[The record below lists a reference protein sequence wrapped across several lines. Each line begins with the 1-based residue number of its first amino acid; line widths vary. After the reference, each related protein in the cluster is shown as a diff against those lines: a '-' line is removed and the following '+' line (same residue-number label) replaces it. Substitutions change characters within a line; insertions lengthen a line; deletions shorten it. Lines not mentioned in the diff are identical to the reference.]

1 MAAMALSLTCGC
13 GARFELEDTL
23 AGQTIVCPE
32 CQQSLKA
39 PILLKPPVRTSNLA
53 LASMVLALVGAFTLV
68 GTAVAVL
75 LGLMALVDIRRNRD
89 KLAGLGLALFGILA
103 GIGLTA
109 LTAFALFG
117 GEVFGFAGNLREVML
132 ADQVDTTGALEIIDR
147 TAGFAITRPSKK
159 WGVVLTREIE
169 DPFVQGFLHKDA
181 DLLLVQTARYVF
193 LDVRSEPTNPRDLN
207 ALNSWQQRVL
217 AEFGHNPEDPLEVMN
232 PRGFPGRQPPAPN
245 DPENAFRP
253 KGFTNLSTNPFDV
266 PGGEGRELRLDVKVA
281 GKNWAFLIRLIN
293 NGSGRL
299 YVVRAFAPSKKAF
312 QSAFE
317 EIAQALDSFRPLP
330 TR

>member
-1 MAAMALSLTCGC
+1 MALSLTCAC

-23 AGQTIVCPE
+23 AGQTITCPE
-32 CQQSLKA
+32 CQQPLKA
-39 PILLKPPVRTSNLA
+39 PILLKPSVRTSNLA

-89 KLAGLGLALFGILA
+89 KLAGVGMALFGILA
-103 GIGLTA
+103 GIGLTT

-117 GEVFGFAGNLREVML
+117 GEVFGFAGSFREAML

-147 TAGFAITRPSKK
+147 TAGFAITRPSRK

-169 DPFVQGFLHKDA
+169 DPFVRGLLHKDA

-193 LDVRSEPTNPRDLN
+193 LDVRSEQVNPRKLN
-207 ALNSWQQRVL
+207 AVDSLQQRVL
-217 AEFGHNPEDPLEVMN
+217 AEFEAKPEDLLEDMN
-232 PRGFPGRQPPAPN
+232 PRGFPDRRPAAQD

-253 KGFTNLSTNPFDV
+253 RGCTNLSTTPFAV

-299 YVVRAFAPSKKAF
+299 YVVRVFAPTKKAF
-312 QSAFE
+312 KSAAG
-317 EIAQALDSFRPLP
+317 EITQILDSFRPLP
-330 TR
+330 TN